1 MIPTGHSVRVRAL
14 SWLAAD
20 VPRRSDGKVNWPS
33 TLRLAYQVIN
43 DDPGKIRLWLVGIVA
58 VVIPPS
64 SIYWI
69 VVLDDPGERLKS
81 GGIFVVTSLIA
92 LATMLL
98 LVERIGERHRAEM
111 DELARAQRERD
122 RHSSDDT

>member
-1 MIPTGHSVRVRAL
+1 MCAVRAL

-20 VPRRSDGKVNWPS
+20 LPRRTDGKVNWPS
-33 TLRLAYQVIN
+33 SLRLAYQVIN
-43 DDPGKIRLWLVGIVA
+43 DPGKVGLWLIGILMFVA
-58 VVIPPS
+58 PFS

-69 VVLDDPGERLKS
+69 VVLDDLGERLKS
-81 GGIFVVTSLIA
+81 GAILVVSSLIA

-122 RHSSDDT
+122 RHSSEDA